1 VPRTPFNASHNASP
15 STSHNASRAWN
26 LAIVLVILAAL
37 GTQLVLVLQGKHV
50 LTEHAQLPP
59 ISTRVIRFF
68 SYFTVDSNLLCAL
81 SCATLVLD
89 PNKDGRVWRV
99 LRLNALVGITVT
111 GLIYVSL
118 LRPIVHLTGVP
129 KLTDIG
135 MHYVAPIAVVLGWLL
150 FGPRPR
156 LDSAT
161 LLASLIFPALYVL
174 YTVAHGAVSHWYPYP
189 FVDVDA
195 LGYPVVLRNGVGV
208 CVLLLG
214 VSVLFSYCDGW
225 LAGRLNQ
232 TARPVATR

>member
-1 VPRTPFNASHNASP
+1 MSRTLL
-15 STSHNASRAWN
+15 TASRVWN

-37 GTQLVLVLQGKHV
+37 GTQLVLVVQGKHV
-50 LTEHAQLPP
+50 LTETAQLPP

-68 SYFTVDSNLLCAL
+68 SYFTVDSNLLCAF
-81 SCATLVLD
+81 SCASLVLD
-89 PNKDGRVWRV
+89 PERDGRVWRV

-156 LDSAT
+156 LDSET
-161 LLASLIFPALYVL
+161 LLASLIYPALYML
-174 YTVAHGAVSHWYPYP
+174 YTVAHGAASHWYPYP

-195 LGYPVVLRNGVGV
+195 SVTRWCCVTGSGCASCCSGSRCCSGY
-208 CVLLLG
+208 
-214 VSVLFSYCDGW
+214 GW
-225 LAGRLNQ
+225 TAGCTGPLNQ
-232 TARPVATR
+232 DRQDQSRPAATR

>member
-1 VPRTPFNASHNASP
+1 VPRTSFNAIR
-15 STSHNASRAWN
+15 TWN

-37 GTQLVLVLQGKHV
+37 GTQLVLVVQGKHV
-50 LTEHAQLPP
+50 LAETAQLPP
-59 ISTRVIRFF
+59 VSTRVIRFL
-68 SYFTVDSNLLCAL
+68 SYFTVDSNLLCAVT
-81 SCATLVLD
+81 CAGLVLD
-89 PNKDGRVWRV
+89 PERDGRVWRV

-118 LRPIVHLTGVP
+118 LRPIVHLSGVP

-156 LDSAT
+156 LDSET
-161 LLASLIFPALYVL
+161 LLASLVYPALYVL
-174 YTVAHGAVSHWYPYP
+174 YTLAHGAASHWYPYP

-195 LGYPVVLRNGVGV
+195 LGYPMVLRNGVGV

-214 VSVLFSYCDGW
+214 VSVLFSYTDGW
-225 LAGRLNQ
+225 LAGRRQ
-232 TARPVATR
+232 PATTH